1 MATQLAEKR
10 DNPVEI
16 VRHQMGNLAPEL
28 KAALPAHVTVEKFS
42 RVAMTA
48 VQNDPNLLQADRRSL
63 FGAVVR
69 LAQDGLLPDGRE
81 AALVIFNT
89 KQGNDWVKK
98 VQAMP
103 MIAGVLKKIRQSGE
117 VAKISAQCV
126 YENDDFE
133 VRYGYDED
141 VHHVPPKLGQP
152 RGDIIGAYATA
163 VLKDGTQLLEVMD
176 LDQLNKVRAVSRSGQ
191 KGPWADWFSEMARKT
206 VMRRLSKRLPMSTDV
221 EDFIQRDETLAA
233 DFKAPEEAKP
243 LSSEMLIEQAAPA
256 DDVDDVEEPEIE
268 QVEGEVVEQEKP
280 KREKPKRASDT
291 EVARIRRM
299 IASANTKPDID
310 AANDMLNQHRD
321 DIDADT
327 LADLD
332 ASIADKR
339 DEVK

>member
-1 MATQLAEKR
+1 MATQLAEKPN
-10 DNPVEI
+10 NPVAI
-16 VRHQMGNLAPEL
+16 IRDQMGNLAPEL

-48 VQNDPNLLQADRRSL
+48 IQNDPNLLQADRRSL

-89 KQGNDWVKK
+89 KDGNNWIKK

-126 YENDDFE
+126 YENDVFE
-133 VRYGYDED
+133 QRLGYDED
-141 VHHVPPKLGQP
+141 VHHVPPALGKP

-163 VLKDGTQLLEVMD
+163 VLKDGTKLLEVMD
-176 LDQLNKVRAVSRSGQ
+176 LDQINQVRAVSKTGQ

-221 EDFIQRDETLAA
+221 EDFILRDESMAA
-233 DFKAPEEAKP
+233 EFKPVEEAKP
-243 LSSEMLIEQAAPA
+243 LSTDMLLEQASPA
-256 DDVDDVEEPEIE
+256 EEKSEPEADE
-268 QVEGEVVEQEKP
+268 PAEAVEDAEVEDMPQETV
-280 KREKPKRASDT
+280 SVDT
-291 EVARIRRM
+291 SKVRRM
-299 IASANTKPDID
+299 IAA
-310 AANDMLNQHRD
+310 
-321 DIDADT
+321 ADT
-327 LADLD
+327 KADIKAADDEFVKIRAGLPD
-332 ASIADKR
+332 EEAEEIDGLIADQRKK
-339 DEVK
+339 VA